1 MAAETIRGKVDHDK
15 DIHEVPKYHS
25 TDYCEN
31 TWEGKHILT
40 RGQSAVTTLTK
51 LSNLA
56 SLMVDNQQ
64 RE

>member
-40 RGQSAVTTLTK
+40 MGTIGSHHLNQVIKFSIINGGQPAT
-51 LSNLA
+51 
-56 SLMVDNQQ
+56 
-64 RE
+64 